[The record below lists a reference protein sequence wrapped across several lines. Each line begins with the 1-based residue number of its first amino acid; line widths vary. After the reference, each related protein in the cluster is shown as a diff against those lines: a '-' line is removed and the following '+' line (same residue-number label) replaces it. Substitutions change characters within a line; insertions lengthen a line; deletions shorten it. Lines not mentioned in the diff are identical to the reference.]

1 MKVTCP
7 SCGAGG
13 SISLFIADADARKA
27 VLAAA
32 KLPSDCGTWVLKYI
46 ALFAP
51 QERFL
56 TTSRAAK
63 LITECCDMIIDGVD
77 FDRDHIK
84 APSYV
89 WRQAM
94 MQMLEQQELRRPI
107 KNHHYLL
114 RIVQSILTRRNDI
127 DQSERAANRR
137 LAEPARIHTTSMQP
151 ISEALPDNAA
161 EQALPEVPIDEEDK
175 WHTLAREALI
185 KEGFNP
191 KFVPLPIVAVKAK
204 EMYAD
209 AQS

>member
-1 MKVTCP
+1 MKITCP

-13 SISLFIADADARKA
+13 SIGLFIADADARKA

-77 FDRDHIK
+77 FDRDRIK

-89 WRQAM
+89 WSRAM

-114 RIVQSILTRRNDI
+114 RIVQSILNKRCDP
-127 DQSERAANRR
+127 
-137 LAEPARIHTTSMQP
+137 EPAVRGRNSGGSVTIRSAAMQP